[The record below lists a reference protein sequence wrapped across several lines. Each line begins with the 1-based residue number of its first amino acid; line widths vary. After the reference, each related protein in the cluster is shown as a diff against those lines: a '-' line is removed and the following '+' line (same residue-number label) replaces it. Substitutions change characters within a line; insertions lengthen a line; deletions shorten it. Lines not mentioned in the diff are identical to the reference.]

1 MDDVQKKFLM
11 DMKMSIDNINI
22 HLGGKRDF
30 ALYENNITV
39 RSAVKYEFSIIGEAL
54 YELLKLKPDFGVTD
68 AKKIISF
75 RNKMVH
81 EYDAIDNAQVWN
93 IIINY
98 LPRLVVEV
106 STLLAT

>member
-1 MDDVQKKFLM
+1 
-11 DMKMSIDNINI
+11 MKMSIDNIDT

-30 ALYENNITV
+30 VLFENNITV

-54 YELLKLKPDFGVTD
+54 YELLKLKPDFAITD

-81 EYDAIDNAQVWN
+81 KYDAIDNAQVWN

-98 LPRLVVEV
+98 LPRLAVEV
-106 STLLAT
+106 STLLAI